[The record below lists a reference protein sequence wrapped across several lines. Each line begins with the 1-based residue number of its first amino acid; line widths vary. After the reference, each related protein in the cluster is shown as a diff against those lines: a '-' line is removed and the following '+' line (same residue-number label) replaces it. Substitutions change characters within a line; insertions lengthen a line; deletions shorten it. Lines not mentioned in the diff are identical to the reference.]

1 MRRCWPSA
9 PEKTAMNSFNHIVVL
24 VTAGDEEEARL
35 IAGILLEQRKA
46 ACVNIVSGVNSLF
59 RWQDRLE
66 TETESL
72 LVIKTTAS
80 MLEAVIET
88 VREVH
93 SYETPEIIALP
104 VIGGSGEYLE
114 WLEESVS
121 SEDSS
126 ENDR

>member
-1 MRRCWPSA
+1 
-9 PEKTAMNSFNHIVVL
+9 MNSFNHIVVL